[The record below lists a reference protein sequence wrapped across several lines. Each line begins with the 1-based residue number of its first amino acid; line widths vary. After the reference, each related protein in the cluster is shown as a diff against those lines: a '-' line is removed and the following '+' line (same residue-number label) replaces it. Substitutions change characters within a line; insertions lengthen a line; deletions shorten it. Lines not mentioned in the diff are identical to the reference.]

1 MASPVRSTTPR
12 LEPTESPRQ
21 PAALTDDLLEEIF
34 LRLESYADLA
44 RASTACA
51 SFRRLAADPDFLRRF
66 RSRHPPLL
74 LGFLCFKVQVGCFQ
88 PVLALHPN
96 APAAHAL
103 GSAADFSFGFL
114 EDSTD
119 PVWAPCNVCD
129 GRVLLVNGIL
139 YCDFSRCVLWD
150 LAVCDPLSRQYLH
163 VPRIPEDL
171 LASVQI
177 KERDIHDADAELVP
191 SGDWE
196 DTSFR
201 VLRTVNSSARL
212 AVCVFSSTSGC
223 WSVAASTRW
232 DALGFSV
239 QRPKLATPQFVY
251 GSCYWKVK
259 TLDKLLKLDMN
270 TLVFS
275 TIDLPPG
282 LERRSTNI
290 AIVEAGE
297 GNLGMCSQICDVNG
311 TSVDYY
317 IFMQNLS
324 GRTNGWHMKNTT
336 RLSDTT
342 RLSGHGVY
350 YMFGSAEGYVF
361 ILYSPQF
368 SNEPQYDEF
377 VCFSLEINTSNIER
391 VSSHEYS
398 FATPYFGFPP
408 SMSPR
413 RM

>member
-1 MASPVRSTTPR
+1 MEGSDRDGEGGGRGGPSRARQPVRSTTPR

-44 RASTACA
+44 RAS
-51 SFRRLAADPDFLRRF
+51 FRRLAADPDFLRRF

-88 PVLALHPN
+88 PVLAPHPN

-103 GSAADFSFGFL
+103 GSATDFSFGFL

-119 PVWAPCNVCD
+119 PMWAPCNVCD

-139 YCDFSRCVLWD
+139 DCDFSASSGTSRCATPCPGNTCMC
-150 LAVCDPLSRQYLH
+150 LAYPRTFSPPFRSRNETSMMPMPNLSLLETG
-163 VPRIPEDL
+163 RIHHSECC
-171 LASVQI
+171 A
-177 KERDIHDADAELVP
+177 
-191 SGDWE
+191 
-196 DTSFR
+196 
-201 VLRTVNSSARL
+201 
-212 AVCVFSSTSGC
+212 
-223 WSVAASTRW
+223 RW

-297 GNLGMCSQICDVNG
+297 GNLGMCSQICDANG

-361 ILYSPQF
+361 ILYSPEF
-368 SNEPQYDEF
+368 SNEPQNDEF

-398 FATPYFGFPP
+398 FSTLYFGFPP